1 MQTNHSCRAER
12 WRQTV
17 RPKNLKIFPI
27 WPLQKRLGDPSI
39 TNRGL
44 DMRHNDRHMG
54 SDSKNPKQAM
64 NLPDYV
70 LGRTMYTQAHVHTK
84 ELSETCPLH
93 RRVWAAIYGTHTC
106 SHPCGKAWEET
117 QDLVPAAPGR
127 GAGVR
132 GALVLPLDPITMFGL
147 AHLHDSLPKNV
158 FKEEY
163 EGRKPALFG
172 ISSAKSQG
180 GEEAAGPIMMR

>member
-84 ELSETCPLH
+84 ELSETCPPAQKGVGSHLRCTH
-93 RRVWAAIYGTHTC
+93 MLTSMWKGMGRDAGLGARCPRQRGWGQRGTRSPSGPHHNVWTC
-106 SHPCGKAWEET
+106 PFT
-117 QDLVPAAPGR
+117 
-127 GAGVR
+127 
-132 GALVLPLDPITMFGL
+132 
-147 AHLHDSLPKNV
+147 
-158 FKEEY
+158 
-163 EGRKPALFG
+163 
-172 ISSAKSQG
+172 
-180 GEEAAGPIMMR
+180 